1 MATTG
6 SSSAGPEIGK
16 DDLMKLTM
24 KMKKRM
30 EALEGNRVELM
41 KKTASLLS
49 ERRHLLDL
57 LKGAAPIPV
66 SPVDEEDLNMSA
78 VDTAWKKW
86 DENRQAELEK
96 LSRQLSE
103 SEQQRA
109 RGASISSPCGDSAGG
124 AVGAGATVAASP
136 TLSELAEV
144 QSRLRKA
151 DSEVEKLRATDV
163 CLKQQ
168 VTELEKSLATKSQAL
183 ETSKKELGATRAQLE
198 EKVLL
203 AQMEVNSLKA
213 TVEAR
218 DREAAAS
225 QQHVKTLSTGLEE
238 KTLAL
243 NSHKEIVSALQTQLA
258 EIEPELERSKRQLQE
273 QLRQTSAQT
282 LQKAE
287 QDALLTSMRRDLKA
301 ALESREAL
309 SKQVKSD
316 AEFKNKYDVVA
327 AKAARLEAQ
336 ASDLEA
342 DKDEKVATITRL
354 RTEAQVSERNHAMR
368 TAMLATCEAQL
379 EAIKSELQTKSDTA
393 KVAVERAST
402 LQQALSAAEA
412 RLAERVAEASKRV
425 DEAQAH
431 TKAQAAEFAAKHS
444 AVAAEHDAAL
454 EAVRRDF
461 TKKSNMARALVS
473 EKEEEVRVLSARVQ
487 ELQAEISSGAPSERR
502 IFELARVQSQRE
514 ATHSLHSDTREVAF
528 QQLQSALSSKDLQL
542 AQAQSSQSALTAEIA
557 ELRRT
562 VRREGVNM
570 DYLKNIVHQVRASSL
585 RFDFRP

>member
-1 MATTG
+1 
-6 SSSAGPEIGK
+6 
-16 DDLMKLTM
+16 MKLTM

-30 EALEGNRVELM
+30 EALEANRVDLM
-41 KKTASLLS
+41 KKNASLLA

-66 SPVDEEDLNMSA
+66 SPVDDEDLNMSA
-78 VDTAWKKW
+78 VDSAWKKW
-86 DENRQAELEK
+86 DENRQAELEN

-109 RGASISSPCGDSAGG
+109 RSASISSPGGDSAGG

-168 VTELEKSLATKSQAL
+168 LAELEKSLAAKSQAL

-203 AQMEVNSLKA
+203 AQMEINSLKA

-301 ALESREAL
+301 ALESRESL
-309 SKQVKSD
+309 SKQAKSD
-316 AEFKNKYDVVA
+316 AEFKNKYDLVA
-327 AKAARLEAQ
+327 AKAARFEAQ

-379 EAIKSELQTKSDTA
+379 EAIKTELQTKSDTA

-402 LQQALSAAEA
+402 LQQALSAAES
-412 RLAERVAEASKRV
+412 RLAERVAEATKLV
-425 DEAQAH
+425 DQAQAQ
-431 TKAQAAEFAAKHS
+431 TKAQAADFAAKL
-444 AVAAEHDAAL
+444 AAIAAEHDAAL
-454 EAVRRDF
+454 ETVRREF

-473 EKEEEVRVLSARVQ
+473 EKEEEVRVLGARVQ

-570 DYLKNIVHQVRASSL
+570 DYLKNIVHQVRPSL
-585 RFDFRP
+585 SI